1 MNIWSIRN
9 RQLRAATAWLIA
21 LLAVA
26 LFILCLPLL
35 TAWLIIAG
43 ICGSIHGAWVDVMD
57 CREEWRNEIIKPF
70 WRAATGKD
78 E

>member
-9 RQLRAATAWLIA
+9 RYLRAATAWLIA
-21 LLAVA
+21 LLAVVV
-26 LFILCLPLL
+26 LILCLPLVL
-35 TAWLIIAG
+35 VWLIVAG
-43 ICGSIHGAWVDVMD
+43 ICGAAHGAWVDLRD
-57 CREEWRNEIIKPF
+57 ARGQWRNEIIKPF